1 MIPTDNI
8 REYALDLVNAC
19 LGLISQNVR
28 TIALQP
34 VDGSAYRVHF
44 FLWKESAA
52 TIEDIEF
59 ILEDFEA
66 LQSKP
71 MQIQSEIHINS
82 SESIDRVAAEA
93 IYIYRAKGT
102 T

>member
-1 MIPTDNI
+1 MIVTGSI

-19 LGLISQNVR
+19 LGLISPNVR

-34 VDGSAYRVHF
+34 VGDGAYKVHF
-44 FLWKESAA
+44 FLWKKSAA
-52 TIEDIEF
+52 TVEDIDC

-71 MQIQSEIHINS
+71 LQIDCEVHINS
-82 SESIDRVAAEA
+82 SESIDRVPAEV